1 VLYLGRRE
9 RVQVDL
15 VTRLDRTEEIFV
27 VVDREVGVMPTLHQ
41 QPRAAESDRL
51 LDLLEDD
58 RLRQEV
64 ALACVAG
71 AAVERA
77 ELAVRVTDVGVVEVA
92 VDDERDPRRV
102 GLAVAE
108 LVRRP
113 ADGDEVA
120 RLEQSQR
127 LAVRDPLAVEC
138 LLQDLRDMS

>member
-1 VLYLGRRE
+1 
-9 RVQVDL
+9 VQVDL
-15 VTRLDRTEEIFV
+15 VARLDRTEEIFV
-27 VVDREVGVMPTLHQ
+27 VVDREVGVMAALHQ
-41 QPRAAESDRL
+41 QPSAAERDRL

-71 AAVERA
+71 TAVERA

-102 GLAVAE
+102 GLAVTE

-113 ADGDEVA
+113 ADGHEVA
-120 RLEQSQR
+120 RLEQRQR
-127 LAVRDPLAVEC
+127 LAVRDPLAVER